1 MLGSLQSS
9 PFKSL
14 AIQFMSNLKRE
25 KETSISWNKKR
36 KQAENKALYEIEDKM
51 KSWQEHEISGPLSV
65 EMKEEYKSLDLLK
78 RKILQNKEQEWR
90 MRSRALWLQAKD
102 ENTNFF
108 HHFANG
114 RKLSNTIW
122 SVDIIDDSKA
132 YSFEDIAVEGTSH
145 FKTLFK

>member
-1 MLGSLQSS
+1 
-9 PFKSL
+9 
-14 AIQFMSNLKRE
+14 
-25 KETSISWNKKR
+25 
-36 KQAENKALYEIEDKM
+36 
-51 KSWQEHEISGPLSV
+51 
-65 EMKEEYKSLDLLK
+65 
-78 RKILQNKEQEWR
+78 